1 MRHMA
6 RATNYKNIN
15 NFYYTFRRD
24 ICTDQLTFINK
35 VVEYKHW
42 FFGHYHF
49 DRKIDEKK
57 TCLYQSIV
65 ELK

>member
-1 MRHMA
+1 M
-6 RATNYKNIN
+6 
-15 NFYYTFRRD
+15 
-24 ICTDQLTFINK
+24 FIDK

-49 DRKIDEKK
+49 DREISDKK

-65 ELK
+65 TLVCDKGP